1 METFPHLGKETDAR
15 AREAQRVPRKTNPQ
29 APTPGHLLPKTP
41 KVRDRENLRSKRKAG
56 SYLQGVPSP
65 KAESCQLTSA
75 QTLCRPEGLARGSQ

>member
-15 AREAQRVPRKTNPQ
+15 AREVQRVPRKTNPQ

-65 KAESCQLTSA
+65 KAVS
-75 QTLCRPEGLARGSQ
+75 